1 MPAFSCR
8 VLSRV
13 GSAASCR
20 GSQVIGF
27 GLASDWVVARIRL
40 DLAVSVAGLVR
51 WSHGADNRCR
61 MSGI

>member
-8 VLSRV
+8 VLSHI
-13 GSAASCR
+13 GSTASCR

-40 DLAVSVAGLVR
+40 DLAVSVAGFVR

-61 MSGI
+61 MSGV